1 MNAVLLFTW
10 LGLVASVLVARV
22 WSGSVLECPSTVPC
36 NCSVTVDEMTLDFL
50 LMVNCS
56 SRGLSKFPELKFHD
70 KSKVRLIDLRN
81 NSLGAIPPN
90 AFPNIKIEVLDFSYS
105 ENLTIHKDALQPI
118 RDYLQK
124 IILVEM
130 GINFQ
135 EQLYFLH
142 DMIQLREIVLDKNG
156 GWLIPFPGAYF
167 RGLRLL
173 SLNKLSLKSCG
184 IFRISWG
191 AFVELD
197 QLQELDLSKNFLT
210 KIPSEISRL
219 RKLRKLVLNS
229 NQINTIPENTFQNL
243 KDLRELYLVSN
254 QLLSTTSIHKD
265 SFGGLANSLR
275 LIDFS
280 NNDMPAVPIHGLKY
294 MDSLE
299 TLILSDNRI
308 SYLANDSFNGT
319 FRLKSLDISGNR
331 IEIEEDMF
339 TGLEDSLV
347 TLYMKNTRLDHMP
360 VKALKHLHKL
370 TFIDVSYNN
379 FQDIDGNFFRGLKAR
394 NIVMRSMR
402 IRDITPQAFTPLKR
416 PIVLDIAGNKVND
429 VTFVVQAPQCTFYE
443 LNLSENP
450 IDCSCKVERII
461 NSGSVERLNGSCYT
475 PVHYH
480 GYKLNESFGLT
491 LKKTCGSTERIFCD
505 WQDESKASRGM
516 MSRAI
521 LNCLLPLSV
530 ILAIITD
537 S

>member
-1 MNAVLLFTW
+1 MNAVFLFTW
-10 LGLVASVLVARV
+10 LGLAASVFVARV
-22 WSGSVLECPSTVPC
+22 WSDSVLECPSTVPC
-36 NCSVTVDEMTLDFL
+36 NCSVTVDENTLDFL

-70 KSKVRLIDLRN
+70 KSKVKLIDLRN
-81 NSLGAIPPN
+81 NSFGAIPAN
-90 AFPNIKIEVLDFSYS
+90 AFPDIKIEILDFSYS
-105 ENLTIHKDALQPI
+105 ENLTIHKNALQPI
-118 RDYLQK
+118 RHYLQK
-124 IILVEM
+124 IILVDM
-130 GINFQ
+130 DIKFQ
-135 EQLYFLH
+135 EQLHFLH
-142 DMIQLREIVLDKNG
+142 DMVQLREIVLDKNG
-156 GWLIPFPGAYF
+156 GWLILFPGAYF

-184 IFRISWG
+184 IFRIAWG
-191 AFVELD
+191 AFFELD
-197 QLQELDLSKNFLT
+197 QLQELDLSNNFLT

-294 MDSLE
+294 LDSLE
-299 TLILSDNRI
+299 TLTLRNNRI

-319 FRLKSLDISGNR
+319 FQLKTLDISGNR
-331 IEIEEDMF
+331 IEIEENMF
-339 TGLEDSLV
+339 AGLEDSLI
-347 TLYMKNTRLDHMP
+347 TLYMKNAKLDHMP
-360 VKALKHLHKL
+360 VTALKRLRKL

-379 FQDIDGNFFRGLKAR
+379 FQNINEEFFRGLKAR

-402 IRDITPQAFTPLKR
+402 IRKISPKAFKTLKR
-416 PIVLDIAGNKVND
+416 PIILDIAGNKVGD

-461 NSGSVERLNGSCYT
+461 NSGSVEHLNGSCYT

-480 GYKLNESFGLT
+480 GYRLNESFGFT

-505 WQDESKASRGM
+505 WQDESKASRAM
-516 MSRAI
+516 MSRTI
-521 LNCLLPLSV
+521 LKCLVTLSV
-530 ILAIITD
+530 ILTTITA